1 MATVYDKS
9 GKAFECEAVDAKE
22 LIASGAYSES
32 APKAEKP
39 KEKPE
44 PKSAKKK

>member
-32 APKAEKP
+32 EPKAEKP
-39 KEKPE
+39 KQETKQD
-44 PKSAKKK
+44 KKK

>member
-22 LIASGAYSES
+22 LIASGEYVKD
-32 APKAEKP
+32 APKAEQP
-39 KEKPE
+39 KQETKQD
-44 PKSAKKK
+44 KKK